1 MNGPQ
6 HYAEADQILRKV
18 KEESTRLAA
27 QSDMSRE
34 GELDLLQAVD
44 TSLRMA
50 QVHATLAAAA
60 ATIDA
65 LPPSEQAVNNAWK
78 SVTA

>member
-6 HYAEADQILRKV
+6 HYKEAERLLPIAHDLADQDEQVRADFIVAR
-18 KEESTRLAA
+18 
-27 QSDMSRE
+27 
-34 GELDLLQAVD
+34 
-44 TSLRMA
+44 A

-65 LPPSEQAVNNAWK
+65 LPPSEPAVNNVWK
-78 SVTA
+78 SVTS